1 MRLFLIE
8 VRNACDILWFLSW
21 RIPGNRTQASGIVS
35 ACLISSAFL
44 GCFDHPWPVDLRY
57 SSQLSKEIHPWGH
70 CSGIKKWLKFW
81 WFGGSIAAA
90 HRSAHQLPRDR
101 GCCLWVWR
109 IKQLNWIVMSTPMLW
124 TNLMFFQN
132 MIMIYV
138 NCIAMPRNDV
148 YIPFVPLLYTY
159 CHILY
164 RTILLVFV
172 GAIQCQSMIINA
184 TFYDARTAIAVGAM
198 DRFVAWGNLFYYNI
212 SYLADSVYNRNSLS
226 RVLKFR
232 WLKVVYTNYLGTA
245 LIGAWWF

>member
-1 MRLFLIE
+1 MGINDDLP
-8 VRNACDILWFLSW
+8 CDILWFLSW

-132 MIMIYV
+132 MINYDICELHSYATER
-138 NCIAMPRNDV
+138 C
-148 YIPFVPLLYTY
+148 LYTF
-159 CHILY
+159 
-164 RTILLVFV
+164 RTFTIHILLVFV

-226 RVLKFR
+226 RVLKFW